1 MNELKEKVAKQE
13 SNNENG
19 KDLHVSVMMRW
30 LTYYKFIAPAVPMGS
45 AMGNPLMLTAPG
57 SGMMSQQ
64 SPMMTGASFSPSPNQ
79 QFGGF

>member
-1 MNELKEKVAKQE
+1 MKMVSILIVKSDSQITDLL
-13 SNNENG
+13 NN
-19 KDLHVSVMMRW
+19 L
-30 LTYYKFIAPAVPMGS
+30 APAVAMSSG
-45 AMGNPLMLTAPG
+45 MGNPLMLTAPG